1 MLKISFIIPFYNG
14 GKYIS
19 ECLDSLFT
27 QDIPET
33 EYEVI
38 VVDDCSTQTSDLKL
52 LEEYSK
58 RHPTLR
64 IIHNER
70 NLRCGGSRNHGLRE
84 AVGEYIWFVDQD
96 DYIQS
101 DCLNYILSLCQAKKL
116 DILYFDYRDVSDD
129 RSINQKRNVV
139 SVKSEV
145 KSGLD
150 YIKEDC
156 NGDFWHAGYDTNVWH
171 AVYRRQFMLEN
182 KIFSPEVSYCEDM
195 IVAQHAIIVA
205 KKIMAIPNHYYCY
218 RYNPASVFHTE
229 VGVKGR
235 PMFDAS
241 IYAGSEIIKLSE
253 LIPSSYKDLQ
263 HIVRSGGVH
272 RLNSFTKSILKA
284 KSKERKTFLEMVTKY
299 ADVVT
304 CAQSYLTPIN
314 KWIITHP
321 KYVCL
326 WPHIIYAYIKICK
339 KQY

>member
-1 MLKISFIIPFYNG
+1 
-14 GKYIS
+14 
-19 ECLDSLFT
+19 
-27 QDIPET
+27 
-33 EYEVI
+33 
-38 VVDDCSTQTSDLKL
+38 
-52 LEEYSK
+52 
-58 RHPTLR
+58 
-64 IIHNER
+64 
-70 NLRCGGSRNHGLRE
+70 
-84 AVGEYIWFVDQD
+84 
-96 DYIQS
+96 
-101 DCLNYILSLCQAKKL
+101 
-116 DILYFDYRDVSDD
+116 
-129 RSINQKRNVV
+129 
-139 SVKSEV
+139 
-145 KSGLD
+145 
-150 YIKEDC
+150 
-156 NGDFWHAGYDTNVWH
+156 
-171 AVYRRQFMLEN
+171 MLEN

>member
-1 MLKISFIIPFYNG
+1 MTKLSFVIPFYNG
-14 GKYIS
+14 GKYII
-19 ECLDSLFT
+19 ECLNSLYN
-27 QDIPET
+27 QDIPQS

-38 VVDDCSTQTSDLKL
+38 VVDDCSPKKEDIQL
-52 LEEYSK
+52 LEKYATT
-58 RHPTLR
+58 HPTLR
-64 IIHNER
+64 IIRNEH
-70 NLRCGGSRNHGLRE
+70 NLRCGGSRNKGLIQ
-84 AVGEYIWFVDQD
+84 AKGEYIWFVDQD
-96 DYIQS
+96 DYIATN
-101 DCLNYILSLCQAKKL
+101 CLGCILKHCNSEKL

-129 RSINQKRNVV
+129 LSLNKKHDVV
-139 SVKSEV
+139 TKSSKV

-156 NGDFWHAGYDTNVWH
+156 NGDFWHSGYDTNVWH
-171 AVYRRQFMLEN
+171 SVYRRNFMVEN
-182 KIFSPEVSYCEDM
+182 KVFSPEVSYCEDM
-195 IVAQHAIIVA
+195 IVSQHAIIVA
-205 KKIMAIPNHYYCY
+205 NRVMAIPLDYYRY
-218 RYNPASVFHTE
+218 RYNPSSVFHTE

-263 HIVRSGGVH
+263 HIVRSGGVY

-314 KWIITHP
+314 KSIIAHP
-321 KYVCL
+321 KCICVF
-326 WPHIIYAYIKICK
+326 PHIIYAYIKICK